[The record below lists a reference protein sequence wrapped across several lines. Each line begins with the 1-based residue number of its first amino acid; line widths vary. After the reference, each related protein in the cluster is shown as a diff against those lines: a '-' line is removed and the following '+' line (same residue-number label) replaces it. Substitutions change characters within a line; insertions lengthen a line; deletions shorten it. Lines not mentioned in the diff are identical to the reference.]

1 MKRKK
6 GGSAITKSKSSS
18 NPDRPVP
25 PGQQHLRSKA
35 TINRIKV
42 YRQQPIRDEK
52 GKILKWEYQSKDVPT
67 ARILP
72 NRKWYQ
78 PSRSSSQKQLETF
91 REDLSNAVN
100 NPFVVLLKQKQLPM
114 SLITDNTKEGRVH
127 LLETESFGDTFGP
140 KRTRKRPKIEVA
152 SYEELA
158 NSAVKGEETYNE
170 EKDRNIPQVMDFR
183 EAKRDEV
190 FEKGTSKRIWN
201 ELYKVIDASDVI
213 VQVLDARDP
222 MGTRSPHIE
231 NYMKKDKKHK
241 HLIFILNKCDLIPT
255 WATAR
260 WVKVLSKEYP
270 TLAFHASI
278 TNPFGKG
285 SLIQLLRQYGRL
297 HSDKKQ
303 ISVGFI
309 GYPNVGKSSII
320 NTLRKKKVCKV
331 APIPGETK
339 VWQYITLMRNIFL
352 IDCPGVVYP
361 SGDTETEILL
371 KGVVRVENVK
381 DCTEHIPMV
390 LERVKKEY
398 LVRTYHIES
407 WEDHVD
413 FLTQLAKKTG
423 RLLKGGEPD
432 LNMSARMLLYDW
444 QRGKIP
450 YFVCPPF
457 ENDGQVKDAE
467 PDASD
472 TLAAMNITQKFSN
485 IPLSNKFDDEENA
498 TRSQQLREAE
508 KNSTDVDWDDVFQS
522 AQDENDEG
530 ENEDEDNENEQSFED
545 MINNDEDEEFVEDQD
560 EDENGELEEE
570 EEEESESEE
579 EDAPPKPVP
588 ILSKTQK
595 LKQKMKALK
604 ERKMAEAAEEE
615 EEEESPIQSPQKNNN
630 NKNKSPGKSPTKSP
644 NNKKRRA
651 DEDSEEE
658 NKPKKEARMTTNKKK
673 TGVHYYATANVKNKN
688 RNRKIPKTEGKK
700 RKIRHQT
707 MRSMF

>member
-1 MKRKK
+1 
-6 GGSAITKSKSSS
+6 
-18 NPDRPVP
+18 
-25 PGQQHLRSKA
+25 LRSKA

-42 YRQQPIRDEK
+42 YRQQPIRDEN
-52 GKILKWEYQSKDVPT
+52 GKILKWEYQSRDVPT

-78 PSRSSSQKQLETF
+78 PSRASSQKELETF

-100 NPFVVLLKQKQLPM
+100 NPFVVLLKQKELPM
-114 SLITDNTKEGRVH
+114 SLITDNKKEGRVH
-127 LLETESFGDTFGP
+127 LLETETFGDTFGP
-140 KRTRKRPKIEVA
+140 KRKRKRPKIDVA

-158 NSAVKGEETYNE
+158 TSAVKGEETYSE
-170 EKDRNIPQVMDFR
+170 EKDRNIPQVQEAR

-231 NYMKKDKKHK
+231 SYMKKEKKHK

-320 NTLRKKKVCKV
+320 NTLRKKKVCRV

-371 KGVVRVENVK
+371 KGVVRVENVR
-381 DCTEHIPMV
+381 DCVEHIPVV
-390 LERVKKEY
+390 LQRVKKEY
-398 LVRTYHIES
+398 LVRTYGIDK
-407 WEDHVD
+407 WEDHED

-432 LNMSARMLLYDW
+432 LNMASRMLLYDW

-457 ENDGQVKDAE
+457 ENDGQPQEQDNTDAL
-467 PDASD
+467 AS
-472 TLAAMNITQKFSN
+472 MNIVQKFSN

-498 TRSQQLREAE
+498 SRSQQLREAE
-508 KNSTDVDWDDVFQS
+508 KNSAVVDWDDVFQS
-522 AQDENDEG
+522 AQDEENEDDENGEMEEAND
-530 ENEDEDNENEQSFED
+530 EDEDNDEIDFDDVMENSAEFQEEQ
-545 MINNDEDEEFVEDQD
+545 DEEEQDQEANEEFD
-560 EDENGELEEE
+560 EEE
-570 EEEESESEE
+570 EEEESEEE
-579 EDAPPKPVP
+579 EAPPKPVP

-595 LKQKMKALK
+595 LKQKMKALR
-604 ERKMAEAAEEE
+604 ERRQQEAQEEE
-615 EEEESPIQSPQKNNN
+615 EDELPEHPTPLLKKSP
-630 NKNKSPGKSPTKSP
+630 NKSKSP
-644 NNKKRRA
+644 NNGNNKKGGNKKRSVDDA
-651 DEDSEEE
+651 SDEEK
-658 NKPKKEARMTTNKKK
+658 KPKKEPRMTTNKKK

-688 RNRKIPKTEGKK
+688 RNRKIPKQDEGKK
-700 RKIRHQT
+700 RKIRHQQ
-707 MRSMF
+707 MRTIF